1 MPGYLI
7 KDTTKEE
14 RKQIVEESL
23 GNISANCDGCMARLA
38 DMYQDYID
46 GKKEIREINMEFN
59 ARYVRGDM
67 DKEEKTK
74 LPDVAKRRLTVAM
87 DQNEVKYDKL
97 LKIKTTGRDDS
108 RVGSVLLSI

>member
-46 GKKEIREINMEFN
+46 GKKEIREINID
-59 ARYVRGDM
+59 R
-67 DKEEKTK
+67 KST
-74 LPDVAKRRLTVAM
+74 RLNSSHIT
-87 DQNEVKYDKL
+87 
-97 LKIKTTGRDDS
+97 RS
-108 RVGSVLLSI
+108 RMPSSA